1 MAPTT
6 TSDARRTDLLGTA
19 DRATTHRF
27 DELMTRLDNPMVVVT
42 TASGRV
48 RAGCLVGF
56 HTQCGIDPP
65 AYAVWLSKANHTYR
79 VGALSDTFAVHF
91 LGSGDRDLAELFGAT
106 TGDATDKFARC
117 DWERGPDGVPVLS
130 EVRNRF
136 VGRRVALFDS
146 GADHVCLVLRPVEA
160 SAGEEGLLW
169 LGEVAD
175 LEAGHTAE
183 ERQLPR

>member
-1 MAPTT
+1 MTRDET
-6 TSDARRTDLLGTA
+6 VTDP
-19 DRATTHRF
+19 ATTRSF
-27 DELMTRLDNPMVVVT
+27 NELMGRLDNPMIVVT

-56 HTQCGIDPP
+56 HAQCGIDPP
-65 AYAVWLSKANHTYR
+65 EYAVWLSKANHTYR

-91 LGSGDRDLAELFGAT
+91 LGSGDRHLAELFGGT
-106 TGDATDKFARC
+106 TGDNTDKFARC

-130 EVRNRF
+130 EVENRF
-136 VGRRVALFDS
+136 VGRRVALLDA
-146 GADHVCLVLRPVEA
+146 GADHVCLMLRPIDA
-160 SAGEEGLLW
+160 SVGEDGLLW

-183 ERQLPR
+183 ERQRPR